1 MGSWRVDVIDTWADA
16 STVLHTLMEYGE
28 ELFIRTRILDGDN
41 IGIHV
46 DDGVDDIVEVGVAH
60 VCVDLS
66 KKNDHQEQ
74 H

>member
-1 MGSWRVDVIDTWADA
+1 MDVIDTWADA
-16 STVLHTLMEYGE
+16 SAVLHTLTEYGE
-28 ELFIRTRILDGDN
+28 ELLIGTGVLDGDN

-46 DDGVDDIVEVGVAH
+46 NDGVDDIVEVGVAH